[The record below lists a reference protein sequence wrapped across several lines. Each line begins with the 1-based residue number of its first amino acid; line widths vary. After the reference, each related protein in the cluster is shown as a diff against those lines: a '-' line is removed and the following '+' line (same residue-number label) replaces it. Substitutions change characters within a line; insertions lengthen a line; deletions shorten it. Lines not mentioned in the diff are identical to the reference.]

1 MIIVEPCAGLGNR
14 FIALASAYHAA
25 RQTGRKMTVIW
36 KQESVLGAPMEEL
49 FELPDNVKVEE
60 IKEYG
65 YKAGLFGQ
73 IKGNFIKKRY
83 RKKASKFME
92 CDEIMELYN
101 RKSTAGV
108 KELVEANKSVY
119 IKATNPFWNIFETDR
134 AFDFITP
141 KEHILKTRDEVLK
154 KAFGKRIIGV
164 HIRRTD
170 HIEAIE
176 NSPLELFTQK
186 MKDEISDFADT
197 YFYLATDDKSVEK
210 ELKEIFGYRIIT
222 FDDKSLDRNSVS
234 GIKDAYVEMLC
245 LAAGEKIYG
254 SFNSTFSLMS
264 AKFGNIPLE
273 VVKKDA

>member
-14 FIALASAYHAA
+14 FIALASAYHTAKH
-25 RQTGRKMTVIW
+25 TGRKMTVIW

-49 FELPDNVKVEE
+49 FELPDDVKVIE
-60 IKEYG
+60 IKEFG
-65 YKAGLFGQ
+65 YKADLLGQ
-73 IKGNFIKKRY
+73 IKGNLVKKKY
-83 RKKASKFME
+83 RKNAAKFME

-101 RKSTAGV
+101 KQSTSGV
-108 KELVEANKSVY
+108 KELIEANKSVY

-141 KEHILKTRDEVLK
+141 KDNILQTRDEVLK

-176 NSPLELFTQK
+176 NSPIELFIQK

-197 YFYLATDDKSVEK
+197 YFYLATDDKTVEN
-210 ELKEIFGYRIIT
+210 ELREIFGYRIIT
-222 FDDKSLDRNSVS
+222 FDDKSLDRNSVH